1 MGEGELVAVGLTVEA
16 LGTPTYEPS
25 AVSKGGAAF
34 RARVAVNELAYP
46 AKFAVKGLPSGLKVD
61 AATGVI
67 SGTPTKPGHY
77 VVTVTVTSGLNS
89 KVKKTLTV
97 GLDIA
102 NYTDAAIP
110 IADAYG
116 PYRVGVAVN
125 VAIPK
130 TAGCKVSGLPAGLKW
145 TEKDVYDK
153 KSGSLLYAAGS
164 VYGVPTKAGSF
175 TVYFKLTRKETVG
188 GKLKSVTH
196 QASATVT
203 VDDLDSWAQGTFRGD
218 TEVGPV
224 TLTVG
229 KTGKVSGKW
238 TSEGQTW
245 TFSAASYDA
254 YVPSE
259 RTYLATVQA
268 KSGKET
274 KMVEVEVRASGADVF
289 LAR

>member
-175 TVYFKLTRKETVG
+175 TVYFKLT
-188 GKLKSVTH
+188 
-196 QASATVT
+196 
-203 VDDLDSWAQGTFRGD
+203 
-218 TEVGPV
+218 
-224 TLTVG
+224 VG